1 MGSTRAVETQR
12 TAAATT
18 LDTGVVTPPQPQPP
32 PQHHLVITMLAPAV
46 LLLCSLAVSA
56 QYQCNPASA
65 GLSDNCIGCIC
76 EASTSCNK
84 NAKCINGDSFCG
96 PFLISKGFWID
107 AGQCVLDN
115 DNPSDPQ
122 AWRRCALD
130 LVCAANTIRSY
141 INRFGKDC
149 NGDQL
154 VTCEDY
160 VMIHKNG
167 GWNCG
172 KSLVGSNF
180 CDIYQTCKDVV
191 ISRGL
196 SI

>member
-1 MGSTRAVETQR
+1 MGVQLSPHQTPLP
-12 TAAATT
+12 ATSSYQSVSPSS
-18 LDTGVVTPPQPQPP
+18 LIL
-32 PQHHLVITMLAPAV
+32 LVIMVRLPVLTLS
-46 LLLCSLAVSA
+46 LLLCTLAAEA
-56 QYQCNPASA
+56 QYQCNPDSA
-65 GLSDNCIGCIC
+65 GLSDNCIGCI
-76 EASTSCNK
+76 SGN
-84 NAKCINGDSFCG
+84 NFCG

-115 DNPSDPQ
+115 DNPSDPE

-141 INRFGKDC
+141 INRFAKDC
-149 NGDQL
+149 DGDQL

-172 KSLVGSNF
+172 KSLQGSKFWNIF
-180 CDIYQTCKDVV
+180 QTCKDVV

-196 SI
+196 NI

>member
-1 MGSTRAVETQR
+1 MGEQLSPHQTPLP
-12 TAAATT
+12 ATSSYQSVSPSSVI
-18 LDTGVVTPPQPQPP
+18 L
-32 PQHHLVITMLAPAV
+32 LVIMVWLPV
-46 LLLCSLAVSA
+46 LTLSPLLCTLAAEA
-56 QYQCNPASA
+56 QYQCNPDSA

-76 EASTSCNK
+76 EASTNCNK
-84 NAKCINGDSFCG
+84 TAGCISGNNFCG

-115 DNPSDPQ
+115 DNP
-122 AWRRCALD
+122 
-130 LVCAANTIRSY
+130 IRSY

-180 CDIYQTCKDVV
+180 WNIYQTCKDVV

-196 SI
+196 NI

>member
-1 MGSTRAVETQR
+1 MGSTLN
-12 TAAATT
+12 TT
-18 LDTGVVTPPQPQPP
+18 PDTTPCYLLIPKLSPSSVIL
-32 PQHHLVITMLAPAV
+32 LVIMARLPMLTLP
-46 LLLCSLAVSA
+46 LLLCSLTTEA
-56 QYQCNPASA
+56 QYQCNPDSA

-76 EASTSCNK
+76 EASTNCNK
-84 NAKCINGDSFCG
+84 TAGCISGNNFCG

-107 AGQCVLDN
+107 AGQCVLEN
-115 DNPSDPQ
+115 DNPSDPE

-130 LVCAANTIRSY
+130 LCAANTIRSY

-172 KSLVGSNF
+172 KSLQGSKFWNIF
-180 CDIYQTCKDVV
+180 QTCKDVV

-196 SI
+196 NI

>member
-1 MGSTRAVETQR
+1 MPTVGKQR
-12 TAAATT
+12 IGIVCMDYCKTLLIYFPI
-18 LDTGVVTPPQPQPP
+18 LDT
-32 PQHHLVITMLAPAV
+32 
-46 LLLCSLAVSA
+46 
-56 QYQCNPASA
+56 
-65 GLSDNCIGCIC
+65 
-76 EASTSCNK
+76 
-84 NAKCINGDSFCG
+84 
-96 PFLISKGFWID
+96 
-107 AGQCVLDN
+107 
-115 DNPSDPQ
+115 

-141 INRFGKDC
+141 INRFGKVITILLTQEFLVSLFSLQDC

-172 KSLVGSNF
+172 KSLAGSKF
-180 CDIYQTCKDVV
+180 FDIFQTCKEVV

-196 SI
+196 NI

>member
-1 MGSTRAVETQR
+1 MGRQKRRSVTTTATSSLLQSLIFRMNQAVII
-12 TAAATT
+12 
-18 LDTGVVTPPQPQPP
+18 
-32 PQHHLVITMLAPAV
+32 LVSVFLIT
-46 LLLCSLAVSA
+46 VSSQ
-56 QYQCNPASA
+56 QYRCNPESA

-76 EASTSCNK
+76 EASANCDKT
-84 NAKCINGDSFCG
+84 AACINGGSLCG
-96 PFLISKGFWID
+96 PFLISRGFWVD

-172 KSLVGSNF
+172 KSLQGSKFFNIF
-180 CDIYQTCKDVV
+180 QECKDVV

-196 SI
+196 NI

>member
-1 MGSTRAVETQR
+1 MVEFTKV
-12 TAAATT
+12 AF
-18 LDTGVVTPPQPQPP
+18 
-32 PQHHLVITMLAPAV
+32 
-46 LLLCSLAVSA
+46 LLFFIVSCMSVSA
-56 QYQCNPASA
+56 QYQCNPDSA

-76 EASTSCNK
+76 EASTNCNK
-84 NAKCINGDSFCG
+84 NAKCISGDSFCG
-96 PFLISKGFWID
+96 PFLISKGFWVD
-107 AGQCVLDN
+107 AGQCVLEN
-115 DNPSDPQ
+115 DNPNDPQ

-172 KSLVGSNF
+172 KSLSGSKF
-180 CDIYQTCKDVV
+180 WGIFQTCKDVV

-196 SI
+196 NI

>member
-1 MGSTRAVETQR
+1 MGSHIPHWTTDSPSRAPSCRSTPHSSSSSSSQPSRQLSINAIR
-12 TAAATT
+12 T
-18 LDTGVVTPPQPQPP
+18 L
-32 PQHHLVITMLAPAV
+32 PA
-46 LLLCSLAVSA
+46 LG
-56 QYQCNPASA
+56 N
-65 GLSDNCIGCIC
+65 DNCIGCIC
-76 EASTSCNK
+76 EASTGCKK
-84 NAKCINGDSFCG
+84 NTKCINGDSFCG

-115 DNPSDPQ
+115 DNPNDAQ
-122 AWRRCALD
+122 AWKRCALD
-130 LVCAANTIRSY
+130 LVCSANTIRSY

-149 NGDQL
+149 DGDQL

-172 KSLVGSNF
+172 KSLAGTKFWQV
-180 CDIYQTCKDVV
+180 YKTCKNVV

-196 SI
+196 NI